1 MKFSIKDIKNE
12 IKVSAIG
19 ILVLLVV
26 SIVFFAINNP
36 GQRRVFYF
44 NDLDTGS
51 ISVEIRYL
59 PKKTPQGEIN
69 YFIDEL
75 LLGPLDN
82 RMQPLFSRGTCVKDC
97 FVSKDT
103 LYLNISELA
112 VLELNGSIKVKDAC
126 MLLKKNIKRNFPKI
140 KNIELYIG
148 NEELT
153 L

>member
-1 MKFSIKDIKNE
+1 MKFSIKNINTE
-12 IKVSAIG
+12 IKISAIG
-19 ILVLLVV
+19 IFVLLVV
-26 SIVFFAINNP
+26 SIVFFCIKNP

-51 ISVEIRYL
+51 VSVEIRYL
-59 PKKTPQGEIN
+59 PKKSPQGEIN
-69 YFIDEL
+69 YFVDEL

-97 FVSKDT
+97 FMSDDT
-103 LYLNISELA
+103 LYLNISDDA
-112 VLELNGSIKVKDAC
+112 VLEQNGSMKVKDAC
-126 MLLKKNIKRNFPKI
+126 VLLKKNIRKNFPKI

-148 NEELT
+148 NEELS